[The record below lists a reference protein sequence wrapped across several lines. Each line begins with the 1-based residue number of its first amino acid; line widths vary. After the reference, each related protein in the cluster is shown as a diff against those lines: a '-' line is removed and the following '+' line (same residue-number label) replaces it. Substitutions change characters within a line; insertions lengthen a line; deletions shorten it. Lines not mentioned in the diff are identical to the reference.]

1 MSVVLREGQ
10 VCDEETLVR
19 HCAAN
24 LSYFMVPRFVEIVAD
39 LPLTLS
45 MKVEKYKLRTRAE
58 AERSRLW
65 DRNLSSFQPTR

>member
-1 MSVVLREGQ
+1 
-10 VCDEETLVR
+10 
-19 HCAAN
+19 
-24 LSYFMVPRFVEIVAD
+24 MVPRFVEIVTD

-58 AERSRLW
+58 AERARLW